1 MADVKALAKAL
12 QEKFPQGV
20 TAVEEFRGEVT
31 VIVERKALLEV
42 AAYLRDTDGYEFN
55 LLSDLCGIDYL
66 PQTPRFAISYIIYSL
81 PHNQT
86 LRLKVSVPETEP
98 SVPSLTGIYPSANWP
113 EREVYDMFGISFDNH
128 PDLRRILM
136 PFDWTGYP
144 LRKDYPL
151 GYEEVEF
158 SFNFDRVEAQKPKP
172 TD

>member
-1 MADVKALAKAL
+1 MADSMTLAKAL

-31 VIVERKALLEV
+31 VVVERKALLEV
-42 AAYLRDTDGYEFN
+42 AKYLRDTDGYEFN

-66 PQTPRFAISYIIYSL
+66 PQIPRFAISYIVYSL
-81 PHNQT
+81 SNNQT
-86 LRLKVSVPETEP
+86 LRLKVFVPETEP
-98 SVPSLTGIYPSANWP
+98 SAPSLTGIYPSANWP
-113 EREVYDMFGISFDNH
+113 EREVYDMFGISFDGH

-158 SFNFDRVEAQKPKP
+158 SFNFDRVQIQKPKP